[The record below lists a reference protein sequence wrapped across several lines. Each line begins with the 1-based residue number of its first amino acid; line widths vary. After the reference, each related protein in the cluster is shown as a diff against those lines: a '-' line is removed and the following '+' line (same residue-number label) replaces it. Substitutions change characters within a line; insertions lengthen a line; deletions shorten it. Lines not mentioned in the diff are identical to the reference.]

1 MPQRTGVKQPL
12 PGVVYL
18 SIQLHGIDVFYP
30 PKTQSPPRWGK
41 GRSAPYPGKENGPKS
56 QILLQKG
63 KLHIPGV
70 LIKDL
75 TMCHSQMPCSSTLT
89 LLLVHSGEFLNLKQ

>member
-12 PGVVYL
+12 TGVVYL

-30 PKTQSPPRWGK
+30 HKTKSPPRWGK

-56 QILLQKG
+56 PFLLQNG
-63 KLHIPGV
+63 NLHILSV
-70 LIKDL
+70 LKNL
-75 TMCHSQMPCSSTLT
+75 TMFHSQMPGSSTLT
-89 LLLVHSGEFLNLKQ
+89 LLSVDSGEFINLKK

>member
-18 SIQLHGIDVFYP
+18 SIQLHGIDVFYL

-56 QILLQKG
+56 QILLQKCN
-63 KLHIPGV
+63 LHIPGV
-70 LIKDL
+70 LKDL
-75 TMCHSQMPCSSTLT
+75 TMFHSQMHCSSTLT